1 MIRVG
6 KLLISLLYWVGILT
20 SCTENNGSATSDTSA
35 NAPIQQATD
44 TFVVEPEAQAGDLN
58 ELFTFHQ
65 KLNVQDM
72 TFHVLGL
79 GTMASG
85 NYLIIKSSNDGKKF
99 TSITGDKKG
108 RIVQAYATDMD
119 ADKQVEII
127 ISIKSL
133 EDHKGTLVI
142 HEIDSLDNQSKITL
156 PELTSNF
163 LEGYQGQDSFFVKG
177 NKIIREILVSTKDAG
192 KTGKRS
198 IEYVLKNNTL
208 LPSAQ
213 GGQN

>member
-1 MIRVG
+1 MRRG
-6 KLLISLLYWVGILT
+6 KLLISLLYWVGILS
-20 SCTENNGSATSDTSA
+20 SCTENNGAATVSTAADT
-35 NAPIQQATD
+35 PVQQATD
-44 TFVVEPEAQAGDLN
+44 TFVVEPEAQAGDLT
-58 ELFTFHQ
+58 ELFTFHR
-65 KLNVQDM
+65 KLNVQNM

-85 NYLIIKSSNDGKKF
+85 NYLIIKSSNDGQKF

-119 ADKQVEII
+119 ADKQMEII
-127 ISIKSL
+127 ISIKSPV
-133 EDHKGTLVI
+133 DQKGTLIV
-142 HEIDSLDNQSKITL
+142 HEIDSLNNQNKITL
-156 PELTSNF
+156 PELTTDF

-177 NKIIREILVSTKDAG
+177 NKIIREFLVSTKDEG
-192 KTGKRS
+192 KTGKRT

-213 GGQN
+213 GGKK